1 MIARLIEWCAT
12 HRGLVVA
19 LSVLAFVGG
28 LFAMR
33 QVPLDA
39 IPDLSDPQVIVYTEW
54 MGRSPDLVEDQ
65 VTYPIVS
72 SLLAAPKVTAVRG
85 QSMFGMS
92 FIYVIFEEGTD
103 LYWGRSRVLEYLST
117 LQGRLPEGVTP
128 TLGPD
133 ASAVGWVYQYALVDK
148 SGRHDLAELRTFQDF
163 HLRYAL
169 ASVPGVA
176 EVASV
181 GGYERQYQVEVD
193 PARLHAYGLS
203 VAEVSGAIRRS
214 NREVGGRVIEMSGRE
229 YFVRGRGYVRSLDD
243 LRRVAVGVDRRS
255 GTPIRVADLARV
267 SFGPDI
273 RRGAGELDGMG
284 EAVGGTI
291 VMRYGENAERVIA
304 RVKKKLDELRPSFP
318 DGVQIRTVYDRS
330 SLITR
335 AIETL
340 RHTLVEEA
348 IVVSVIIFVFLLH
361 LRSTLVPV
369 LTLPLAVALA
379 FVPMH
384 LLGINSNIMSLGG
397 IAIAIGAM
405 VDAAIVLV
413 ENAHKHLET
422 APRGDTPAGR
432 AARTR
437 VVIEAAKEVGPA
449 IFYSLLIITVAFLP
463 IFALNGQA
471 GRLFQPLAYTK
482 TFAMAFAALVSVTLA
497 PALMTIFVRGRIR
510 PEHEHPVSRALIAVY
525 RPFAWVALK
534 NPKSTI
540 AIGLAAVLSAVPM
553 AARLGHEFMPPLQE
567 GDLLYMPTTFPNLS
581 IEEAK
586 KSLQVQDRLIREFP
600 EVERVFGK
608 AGRANTATD
617 PAPLSMVET
626 VVKLKP
632 REEWRMVG
640 HRRWWSGRVPAWTEP
655 ALRVPWPDRR
665 RLTWDEL
672 VNELDHRVRL
682 PGWTNAWT
690 MPIKTRIDM
699 LSTGVRTPIG
709 VKIFGSDLDEIE
721 KVGVEL
727 EHTLAAVPHTR
738 SVYSD
743 RNTGGLYVDIVPDRE
758 ALARHG
764 LTLGDVQDVI
774 EAAIGG
780 EPIEVT
786 VEGRSRFTINVRYPA
801 SLRQDVERL
810 RQVLVPIHRAGGG
823 SGGGGGMGGTMGAAS
838 PGGAALDPAL
848 LLASNGMSDS
858 DPAMGSGGRGGSGMG
873 PRGGMAG
880 GRGMGGARAMES
892 MGRAADAPAGAG
904 RAVDVERWG
913 VPGGAHVPLGQVAA
927 VRVVSGPPMIRDE
940 AGMLVGYVYVDMDAG
955 RKDVGGYV
963 EEAKRAVAR
972 DVKLP
977 PGTFLKWTGQYEL
990 LEQMQERMRVLVP
1003 VTLLIVV
1010 FLLVANFGRLA
1021 PALIV
1026 LASVPFALVGSI
1038 WLLALLGYNLS
1049 TAVWVGLIALV
1060 GLATQTGVVMVV
1072 YCDVAYR
1079 KALAEGRIR
1088 GFDDIVEATLEGSVQ
1103 RVRPKLM
1110 TVATMMIG
1118 LVPLLWSQGA
1128 GADVMKRVAAP
1139 MVGGLF
1145 TSAFLTLEIIPVVY
1159 TWWRWRDW
1167 RRGRHA
1173 ETLGATPGHVPEAR
1187 PAAAPAR
1194 LHARL
1199 GDRPEP
1205 GER

>member
-1 MIARLIEWCAT
+1 MIAKLIEWCALR
-12 HRGLVVA
+12 RGLVIVLSAIVFVA
-19 LSVLAFVGG
+19 AVLVMRSVPV
-28 LFAMR
+28 
-33 QVPLDA
+33 DA
-39 IPDLSDPQVIVYTEW
+39 LPDLSDPQVVVFTEW

-103 LYWGRSRVLEYLST
+103 LYWARSRVLEYLST
-117 LQGRLPEGVTP
+117 LRSRLPEGVSP

-133 ASAVGWVYQYALVDK
+133 ASAVGWVYQYALVDR
-148 SGRHDLAELRTFQDF
+148 SGRHDLAELRAFQDF

-193 PARLHAYGLS
+193 PSRLHAYGLS
-203 VAEVSGAIRRS
+203 VAEVSAAIRRS
-214 NREVGGRVIEMSGRE
+214 NREVGGRVIEMGGRE
-229 YFVRGRGYVRSLDD
+229 YFVRGRGYVTSLDD

-255 GTPIRVADLARV
+255 GTPIRVADLGRV
-267 SFGPDI
+267 AFGPDI
-273 RRGAGELDGMG
+273 RRGVSELDGEG

-291 VMRYGENAERVIA
+291 VMRYGENAAQVIERV
-304 RVKKKLDELRPSFP
+304 RRKLDELKPSFP
-318 DGVQIRTVYDRS
+318 AGVEVKTVYDRS
-330 SLITR
+330 ALITR

-348 IVVSVIIFVFLLH
+348 IVVSLVIFIFLLH

-369 LTLPLAVALA
+369 LALPVAVALA

-384 LLGINSNIMSLGG
+384 FLGINSNIMSLGG

-422 APRGDTPAGR
+422 APPDAD
-432 AARTR
+432 RTR
-437 VVIEAAKEVGPA
+437 VVIAAAKEVGPP
-449 IFYSLLIITVAFLP
+449 IFFSLLIITVAFLP

-471 GRLFQPLAYTK
+471 GRLFKPLAFTK

-497 PALMTIFVRGRIR
+497 PALMTLFVRGRIR

-525 RPFAWVALK
+525 RPFAWVGLK
-534 NPKSTI
+534 NPKTTI
-540 AIGLAAVLSAVPM
+540 AIGLAAVLSAIPM
-553 AARLGHEFMPPLQE
+553 ASRLGHEFMPPLQE

-586 KSLQVQDRLIREFP
+586 RSLQIQDQMIREFP

-608 AGRANTATD
+608 AGRSNTPTD

-632 REEWRMVG
+632 RDQWRVL
-640 HRRWWSGRVPAWTEP
+640 HHDRWWSRRVPAWTEP
-655 ALRVPWPDRR
+655 ALRVLWPDSRR
-665 RLTWDEL
+665 MTWDEL
-672 VNELDHRVRL
+672 VTELDRAVRL

-709 VKIFGSDLDEIE
+709 IKIFGPDLNQIE
-721 KVGVEL
+721 KLGVEL

-738 SVYSD
+738 SVYAD

-764 LTLGDVQDVI
+764 LTLGDLQDVI

-786 VEGRSRFTINVRYPA
+786 VEGRERYTINVRYPA
-801 SLRQDVERL
+801 NLRQDVERL
-810 RQVLVPIHRAGGG
+810 RQVLVPIHR
-823 SGGGGGMGGTMGAAS
+823 
-838 PGGAALDPAL
+838 GGASAGD
-848 LLASNGMSDS
+848 
-858 DPAMGSGGRGGSGMG
+858 AMAAGSGM
-873 PRGGMAG
+873 RT
-880 GRGMGGARAMES
+880 
-892 MGRAADAPAGAG
+892 AAAA
-904 RAVDVERWG
+904 E
-913 VPGGAHVPLGQVAA
+913 PGGAHVPLGQVADVHVA
-927 VRVVSGPPMIRDE
+927 SGPPMIRDE
-940 AGMLVGYVYVDMDAG
+940 AGMLVGYVYVDIDASRRDIG
-955 RKDVGGYV
+955 SYV
-963 EEAKRAVAR
+963 DDAKRAVAQQ
-972 DVKLP
+972 VKLP
-977 PGTFLKWTGQYEL
+977 PGYFLKWTGQYEL
-990 LEQMQERMRVLVP
+990 LQAMQSRMRLLVP
-1003 VTLLIVV
+1003 LTLLLV
-1010 FLLVANFGRLA
+1010 LLLLYANFGRLA

-1026 LASVPFALVGSI
+1026 LASVPFALVGSV
-1038 WLLALLGYNLS
+1038 WLLALLGYHLS

-1145 TSAFLTLEIIPVVY
+1145 TSAFLTLEIIPVLY

-1167 RRGRHA
+1167 RRASGTAR
-1173 ETLGATPGHVPEAR
+1173 PEA
-1187 PAAAPAR
+1187 AGEAGTVSGFSAPEVGR
-1194 LHARL
+1194 
-1199 GDRPEP
+1199 
-1205 GER
+1205 

>member
-1 MIARLIEWCAT
+1 MIAQLIEWCAAR
-12 HRGLVVA
+12 RGLVIA
-19 LSVLAFVGG
+19 LSAIVFAAAVLAV
-28 LFAMR
+28 R
-33 QVPLDA
+33 SVPVDA
-39 IPDLSDPQVIVYTEW
+39 LPDLSDPQVVVFTEW

-103 LYWGRSRVLEYLST
+103 LYWARSRVLEYLST
-117 LQGRLPEGVTP
+117 LRGRLPEGVSP

-148 SGRHDLAELRTFQDF
+148 SGRHDLAELRAFQDF

-203 VAEVSGAIRRS
+203 IAEVSSAIRRS

-229 YFVRGRGYVRSLDD
+229 YFVRGRGYVHSLDD

-255 GTPIRVADLARV
+255 GTPIRVADLGRV
-267 SFGPDI
+267 AFGPDI
-273 RRGAGELDGMG
+273 RRGVSELGGEG

-291 VMRYGENAERVIA
+291 VMRYGENAEQVIERV
-304 RVKKKLDELRPSFP
+304 RKKLDELKPSFP
-318 DGVQIRTVYDRS
+318 IGVEVKTVYDRS
-330 SLITR
+330 ALINR

-348 IVVSVIIFVFLLH
+348 IVVSLVIFVFLLH

-369 LTLPLAVALA
+369 LALPVAVALA

-384 LLGINSNIMSLGG
+384 FLGINSNIMSLGG

-422 APRGDTPAGR
+422 APDPASPGAR
-432 AARTR
+432 ARRTR
-437 VVIEAAKEVGPA
+437 IVIEAAKEVGPP
-449 IFYSLLIITVAFLP
+449 IFFSLLIITVAFLP

-471 GRLFQPLAYTK
+471 GRLFKPLAYTK

-497 PALMTIFVRGRIR
+497 PALMTLFVRGRIR
-510 PEHEHPVSRALIAVY
+510 PEREHPVSRALIAIY

-534 NPKSTI
+534 NPKTTI
-540 AIGLAAVLSAVPM
+540 AIGLAAVLSAIPM

-586 KSLQVQDRLIREFP
+586 RSLQIQDQLIRSFP
-600 EVERVFGK
+600 EVEAVFGK
-608 AGRANTATD
+608 AGRSNTPTD

-632 REEWRMVG
+632 RHEWRMM
-640 HRRWWSGRVPAWTEP
+640 HHDRWWSRRVPAWTEP
-655 ALRVPWPDRR
+655 ALRVPWPDSR

-672 VNELDHRVRL
+672 VAELDHTVRL

-709 VKIFGSDLDEIE
+709 VKVFGPDLNVIEEIGE
-721 KVGVEL
+721 EL

-738 SVYSD
+738 SVYAD

-786 VEGRSRFTINVRYPA
+786 VEGRERYTINVRYPA
-801 SLRQDVERL
+801 NLRQDVERL
-810 RQVLVPIHRAGGG
+810 RQVLVPIHRANGA
-823 SGGGGGMGGTMGAAS
+823 GGGMG
-838 PGGAALDPAL
+838 ALDPGAL
-848 LLASNGMSDS
+848 DVDALLASNGVSDS
-858 DPAMGSGGRGGSGMG
+858 DPMPSSSGMPPRGTGMGSNRVR
-873 PRGGMAG
+873 P
-880 GRGMGGARAMES
+880 AMEPEP
-892 MGRAADAPAGAG
+892 GAGPAPAVGL
-904 RAVDVERWG
+904 DRWG
-913 VPGGAHVPLGQVAA
+913 VTAGAHVPLGQVAD

-940 AGMLVGYVYVDMDAG
+940 AGMLVGYVYVDMDASRRDIG
-955 RKDVGGYV
+955 SYV
-963 EEAKRAVAR
+963 DDAKRAVAR
-972 DVKLP
+972 EIKLP
-977 PGTFLKWTGQYEL
+977 AGYFLKWTGQYEL
-990 LEQMQERMRVLVP
+990 LEQMQSRMRLLVP
-1003 VTLLIVV
+1003 LTLLLV
-1010 FLLVANFGRLA
+1010 LLLLYANFGKLA

-1026 LASVPFALVGSI
+1026 LASVPFALVGSV
-1038 WLLALLGYNLS
+1038 WLLALLGYHLS

-1079 KALAEGRIR
+1079 KALSEGRIR

-1159 TWWRWRDW
+1159 TYWRWNQW
-1167 RRGRHA
+1167 RRGARA
-1173 ETLGATPGHVPEAR
+1173 EHGTDPGAIAGPRTGAE
-1187 PAAAPAR
+1187 PAAA
-1194 LHARL
+1194 
-1199 GDRPEP
+1199 EVN
-1205 GER
+1205 ER